1 MGSSSRDRSPSPG
14 AQSGRRG
21 SVPVEEAQAPMVMR
35 PVLVVMA
42 PLIALWEYLCELL
55 IWFFYLKG
63 FRVGCFDLT
72 YPDGTQELYGDPTRV
87 DTWAQPGNRA
97 NLRS

>member
-1 MGSSSRDRSPSPG
+1 M
-14 AQSGRRG
+14 
-21 SVPVEEAQAPMVMR
+21 VEAQAPMVMR

-63 FRVGCFDLT
+63 FRAL
-72 YPDGTQELYGDPTRV
+72 PPAR
-87 DTWAQPGNRA
+87 
-97 NLRS
+97 